1 MLQRNEITQ
10 YNSHITQQTGKKK
23 HTEPIQRHTDK
34 MPRKEKK
41 TQTKLQRQ
49 MKTIRGTVVT
59 KMTNSNPT

>member
-41 TQTKLQRQ
+41 NTN
-49 MKTIRGTVVT
+49 KTAEANENNKG
-59 KMTNSNPT
+59 NCSY